1 MAKLVVSRDGALIES
16 RFLGERR
23 LVIGR
28 AEGVDLRLDDPAVS
42 KQHAAVNVVGND
54 HILQDLGS
62 ANGTFVNEQPI
73 ERHLLQHGDVVR
85 LASFHVRYIDH
96 KSVVVPDGERT
107 AFLRTGEFVVVG
119 NDAGGLA
126 NLAPA
131 ARRSAVKLQRGVLRV
146 TKGKRAGE
154 KVKVDKAVVPI
165 GNGTQRAA
173 ILRRPGSLCVAPV
186 AGEKVRVNGSA
197 IGPGW
202 HALRDRDVIEL
213 AGERYEVRLA

>member
-16 RFLGERR
+16 RFIGERR

-28 AEGVDLRLDDPAVS
+28 AEGVDVRLEDPALS

-62 ANGTFVNEQPI
+62 ANGTFVNEQRI
-73 ERHLLQHGDVVR
+73 ERHLLRHGDVVR
-85 LASFHVRYIDH
+85 LASFHIRYVDH

-119 NDAGGLA
+119 NEAGGLA
-126 NLAPA
+126 GLAPA
-131 ARRSAVKLQRGVLRV
+131 ARQSAVKLQRGALRIV
-146 TKGKRAGE
+146 KGKRAGG
-154 KVKVDKAVVPI
+154 KVKLDRAVVAL
-165 GNGTQRAA
+165 GDEAHRAA
-173 ILRRPGSLCVAPV
+173 ILRRPGSLCVAHV
-186 AGEKVRVNGSA
+186 SGDRVRVNGSA

-202 HALRDRDVIEL
+202 QPLRDRDVVEV
-213 AGERYEVRLA
+213 AGERYEVRLP

>member
-1 MAKLVVSRDGALIES
+1 MAKLVVSREGALIES

-23 LVIGR
+23 LVMGR

-62 ANGTFVNEQPI
+62 ANGTFVNDQRV

-85 LASFHVRYIDH
+85 LASFHIRYVDH

-119 NDAGGLA
+119 NESGDLSS
-126 NLAPA
+126 LAPA
-131 ARRSAVKLQRGVLRV
+131 ARRNAVRLQRGALRV
-146 TKGKRAGE
+146 VKGRRTGE
-154 KVKVDKAVVPI
+154 KVKVDRAVVAI
-165 GNGTQRAA
+165 GHGEQRAA

-186 AGEKVRVNGSA
+186 AGDRVRVNGSA
-197 IGPGW
+197 IGAGW
-202 HALRDRDVIEL
+202 HTLRDRDVIEV
-213 AGERYEVRLA
+213 AGEKYEVRLP

>member
-1 MAKLVVSRDGALIES
+1 MAKLVVSRDGTLIES

-23 LVIGR
+23 LVIRR

-73 ERHLLQHGDVVR
+73 ERHLLHHGDVVR
-85 LASFHVRYIDH
+85 LASFHIRYIDH

-119 NDAGGLA
+119 NESGGLA

-131 ARRSAVKLQRGVLRV
+131 ARRSAVKLQRGALRV

-154 KVKVDKAVVPI
+154 KVRIDKAVVAI
-165 GNGTQRAA
+165 GNGAQRAA

-186 AGEKVRVNGSA
+186 AGERLRVNGSA
-197 IGPGW
+197 IGAGW
-202 HALRDRDVIEL
+202 HPLRDRDVIEL